1 MWGVCWK
8 SRLRVVP
15 KFPQRETR
23 GRVKITPREKG
34 ETRRDFHA
42 RTRFVFSTSR
52 EEKRAYS
59 WSMEK
64 QYRVSQLF
72 HIIVNLSRVV
82 FPC

>member
-42 RTRFVFSTSR
+42 PALFALSTSP
-52 EEKRAYS
+52 EEKRALLVVYG
-59 WSMEK
+59 K
-64 QYRVSQLF
+64 AVSS
-72 HIIVNLSRVV
+72 IGDDG
-82 FPC
+82 

>member
-42 RTRFVFSTSR
+42 RARFALSTSP
-52 EEKRAYS
+52 EEKRGLLVVYGKA
-59 WSMEK
+59 
-64 QYRVSQLF
+64 VSS
-72 HIIVNLSRVV
+72 IGDDG
-82 FPC
+82 